1 MDILPAMVGSSIE
14 KYSIMEAFGCVLQGI
29 VSNLLRCGLW
39 GANKKTF
46 TLQRRAN
53 MILRMAKRSITS
65 DLIERYVGET
75 ITRETAVQRR
85 LRAETALMPHA
96 NMQIGADQGALM
108 ALLVRLT
115 GTRRALE
122 IGTFTGYSALA
133 VASALPEDGKLIACD
148 VSEEWT
154 SIGRRYWQE
163 AGVASRIDLR
173 IGPALNTLAT
183 LLQELGPSSFDFAF
197 IDADKEAYDAYYE
210 ACLKLVRSNGLI
222 LLDNMIWS
230 GKVPDLSVQDEET
243 RILRAL
249 NEKIRDDGR
258 VESCLLTVGDGVM
271 MARKR

>member
-1 MDILPAMVGSSIE
+1 
-14 KYSIMEAFGCVLQGI
+14 
-29 VSNLLRCGLW
+29 
-39 GANKKTF
+39 
-46 TLQRRAN
+46 
-53 MILRMAKRSITS
+53 MAKRSITS

-75 ITRETAVQRR
+75 ITRETAVQKR
-85 LRAETALMPHA
+85 LRAETALMPRA

-108 ALLVRLT
+108 AMLVRLT

-133 VASALPEDGKLIACD
+133 VASALPPDGKLIACD

-154 SIGRRYWQE
+154 SVGRRYWQE

-173 IGPALNTLAT
+173 IGPALDTLAK

-210 ACLKLVRSNGLI
+210 DCLKLVRPNGLI

-249 NEKIRDDGR
+249 NEKIRDDSR
-258 VESCLLTVGDGVM
+258 VEACLLTVGDGVM